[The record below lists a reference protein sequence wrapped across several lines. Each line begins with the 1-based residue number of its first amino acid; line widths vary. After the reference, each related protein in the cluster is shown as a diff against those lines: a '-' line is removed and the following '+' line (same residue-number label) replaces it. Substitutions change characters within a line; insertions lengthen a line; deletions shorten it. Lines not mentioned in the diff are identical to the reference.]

1 MYTLVVNTHF
11 SSAHKLRGYQ
21 GECEELHGHN
31 WKVVVRVSG
40 ETLDH
45 LGMVLD
51 FKVLKQK
58 INDIVQKLD
67 HSYLNEI
74 PPFDAISPS
83 SENIACY
90 LFKELKKAINDEKI
104 SMSQVKV
111 WESENYAAIY
121 SE

>member
-31 WKVVVRVSG
+31 WKVIVKVSG

-58 INDIVQKLD
+58 MNDIVQKLD
-67 HSYLNEI
+67 HRYLNEI
-74 PPFDAISPS
+74 PPFDAINPS
-83 SENIACY
+83 SENIAGY

-104 SMSQVKV
+104 SLSQVKV
-111 WESENYAAIY
+111 WESENCAAIY